1 MAGFRAGQVKLKQT
15 KRQGGLLAR
24 VLIGSFLIILTAIVI
39 VIGFEQRAELAR
51 IEERRLELVAER
63 DRLAAIDADLQ
74 HLQSIMDTDD
84 YWEHIARSE
93 LGMARP
99 HEIIIRV
106 DD

>member
-1 MAGFRAGQVKLKQT
+1 MTGFRAGQVRLRQT

-24 VLIGSFLIILTAIVI
+24 VLVGSFLIILVAIVL
-39 VIGFEQRAELAR
+39 VVGLEQRAELSR
-51 IEERRLELVAER
+51 IEERRMELVAER

-74 HLQSIMDTDD
+74 HLQSIMNTDQ
-84 YWEHIARSE
+84 YWEHIARNE

-99 HEIIIRV
+99 HEIIINV